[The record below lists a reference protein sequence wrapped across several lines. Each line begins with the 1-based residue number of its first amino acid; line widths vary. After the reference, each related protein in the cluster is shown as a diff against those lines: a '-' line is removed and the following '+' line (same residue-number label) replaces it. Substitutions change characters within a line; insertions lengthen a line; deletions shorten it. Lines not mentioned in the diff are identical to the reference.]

1 MRDSLGWMQS
11 WGTEPIHQAGEKVQT
26 IEHVEVKS
34 NLKLP
39 LHRELV
45 WMSTQDEMVEKVLA
59 AVIERRLPPG
69 TKLGEDRLAELF
81 GVSRAKVRQ
90 LLSRLAHEGIVTLH
104 PNRGAFVSEPT
115 VAQAREIFEL
125 RKLIE
130 PAVAKTV
137 ARSADKTA
145 IKRLNAHL
153 AREEQA
159 AAKGDHRGLI
169 RLTGEFHLLLAE
181 LAGNATTLRILR
193 EMETLTSLVLYLYDS
208 PGMPGCRDNDHVG
221 ITAAIA
227 KGDATRAAALMHE
240 HLGEVES
247 CLDMERTPAP
257 EFDLADALGI

>member
-1 MRDSLGWMQS
+1 MREALGWMPS
-11 WGTEPIHQAGEKVQT
+11 RGPEPIHQTGEKVRT
-26 IEHVEVKS
+26 IEHVDVKS
-34 NLKLP
+34 TLKLP

-45 WMSTQDEMVEKVLA
+45 WMPTQDEMAEKVLA

-90 LLSRLAHEGIVTLH
+90 LLARLAHEGIVTLH

-137 ARSADKTA
+137 ACSADKA
-145 IKRLNAHL
+145 VVKRLNAHL

-159 AAKGDHRGLI
+159 AAKGDHRALI

-181 LAGNATTLRILR
+181 LAAYR
-193 EMETLTSLVLYLYDS
+193 YL
-208 PGMPGCRDNDHVG
+208 N
-221 ITAAIA
+221 
-227 KGDATRAAALMHE
+227 
-240 HLGEVES
+240 
-247 CLDMERTPAP
+247 
-257 EFDLADALGI
+257 

>member
-1 MRDSLGWMQS
+1 MH
-11 WGTEPIHQAGEKVQT
+11 HQAGQSEEPAHARGGKVRA
-26 IEHVEVKS
+26 IEGVEVKS
-34 NLKLP
+34 VGKFP
-39 LHRELV
+39 LHREPV
-45 WMSTQDEMVEKVLA
+45 RMSTQEPMVDRILS

-90 LLSRLAHEGIVTLH
+90 LLARLAHEGIVTLH
-104 PNRGAFVSEPT
+104 PNRGAFVSELT

-137 ARSADKTA
+137 ARSADKAA

-153 AREEQA
+153 AREKQA
-159 AAKGDHRGLI
+159 AATGDHRALI
-169 RLTGEFHLLLAE
+169 RLTGAFHLLLAE

-193 EMETLTSLVLYLYDS
+193 EMETLTSLVLYLYDN
-208 PGMPGCRDNDHVG
+208 PGMPGCRDNDHVA

-247 CLDMERTPAP
+247 CLDMERAPAQ
-257 EFDLADALGI
+257 EFDLADALGV